1 MKYTITIFKIAIL
14 AILFT
19 SCYSLKPTASTLT
32 SPDYNSRAKV
42 RGPGYVKRKN
52 AIGITFNVAMIGAGG
67 YAGYALA
74 PFKHETEQG
83 KQPTH
88 VANIAVGAIVGAGVS
103 FLTDA
108 IMGKDERIVA
118 PDVDKW
124 IKQVNPEYRRFEGDK
139 YAFSIIHSQADK
151 SFVANNTTDLLDFKS
166 AFPNSS
172 RETELLQNTL
182 SKISHSDLIAVIT
195 TYSENPS
202 IVKYKEKYIDT
213 SRSLTEL
220 LDGKRR
226 YPDIKRD
233 YESMSRTRLQDLNE
247 VGLFYSTYPNSKY
260 SNEIFKEQLKKIPK
274 TDFARLVRI
283 ISPAVDKELVKQSK
297 IDYIC
302 SFSDFNEVKAGMNR
316 FQDISTKEILNEL
329 EKKGRLN
336 DQKTLLTLPDYF
348 SAQEFPPS
356 ISKKVQLAQQEVE
369 RKKEAIKRAEEEAR
383 QRAEEEAKRLNEY
396 KRNSI
401 GRIISW
407 QEKIS
412 FDISSGGLTG
422 VLESMFGIG
431 SVSYVVEYEAIVE
444 SVIGD
449 SSVKAIIKRC
459 IIKDPDFVSMN
470 YLKYKDSARSEINKK
485 VGQTRVLSFSEF
497 NLVK

>member
-336 DQKTLLTLPDYF
+336 DQNTLLTLPDYF

-356 ISKKVQLAQQEVE
+356 ISKKVQLAQQEFTQ
-369 RKKEAIKRAEEEAR
+369 KKEAEERELKRQLELQRKRDAERALKEAQELKAINERKQNSVGQEIVWEKTFSRDDSFLWSRDYKSCTIK
-383 QRAEEEAKRLNEY
+383 Y
-396 KRNSI
+396 I
-401 GRIISW
+401 G
-407 QEKIS
+407 
-412 FDISSGGLTG
+412 
-422 VLESMFGIG
+422 
-431 SVSYVVEYEAIVE
+431 IVE
-444 SVIGD
+444 SVLGGR
-449 SSVKAIIKRC
+449 SVKAIIKRVDV
-459 IIKDPDFVSMN
+459 KETNS
-470 YLKYKDSARSEINKK
+470 RSFGNEIMYDEEKK
-485 VGQTRVLSFSEF
+485 IGQTVVLNFSEF
-497 NLVK
+497 NLLIKIS